1 MLDLRR
7 WGEGGGERFLVH
19 KAHSIM
25 AEFSEYTL
33 APAAHPFSARSAQF
47 SSKHSLASPDR
58 HIQTKLHLKNTLSK
72 CIMNNQTY
80 QRLFTPSTMSVMINT

>member
-7 WGEGGGERFLVH
+7 RERFLVH
-19 KAHSIM
+19 KAHLIV
-25 AEFSEYTL
+25 AEFSECTL
-33 APAAHPFSARSAQF
+33 APAAHHFSATSAPRSFQN
-47 SSKHSLASPDR
+47 SLAPLDR
-58 HIQTKLHLKNTLSK
+58 HIQTKLDLKNTLSK